1 MDLLSLR
8 ETLENR
14 DRLRDNSPVIAS
26 RTGLMGGKQL
36 ASSDYELTIAK
47 QQTNQE
53 KFLSEMKVGVAHP

>member
-1 MDLLSLR
+1 
-8 ETLENR
+8 
-14 DRLRDNSPVIAS
+14 
-26 RTGLMGGKQL
+26 MGGKQL